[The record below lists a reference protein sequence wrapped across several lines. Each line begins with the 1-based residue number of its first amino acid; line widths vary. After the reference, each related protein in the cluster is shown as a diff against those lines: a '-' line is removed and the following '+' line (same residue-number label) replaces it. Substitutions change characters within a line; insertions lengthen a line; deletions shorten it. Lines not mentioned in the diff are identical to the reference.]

1 MAKKNPPAA
10 KPQTL
15 KRTPPPPPKGGP
27 PTDETPPQ
35 AGLESVE
42 RSQTDPME
50 EATEPEDNSMEEE
63 DEDSTQ
69 YMPRNLDLDSMDKA
83 TLMQVAMRYF
93 GRRLDD
99 SQSESVMRE
108 QLRQLMGGRQNR
120 YSQAGL

>member
-1 MAKKNPPAA
+1 MAKKDTAA
-10 KPQTL
+10 KPKMTR
-15 KRTPPPPPKGGP
+15 RTPPAPPKGGP
-27 PTDETPPQ
+27 PTDEAPSE
-35 AGLESVE
+35 AGLDSVE

-50 EATEPEDNSMEEE
+50 AKEAEAQRVEEE
-63 DEDSTQ
+63 DEDATQ

-99 SQSESVMRE
+99 SQPESVMRD

-120 YSQAGL
+120 YSQTGL